1 MTEICAPKI
10 PINSSSIVSLNNFC
24 NSVASGILAGST
36 GVCDG
41 VGVNAMA
48 VTVCSSD
55 SIVATNIVILFYIGT
70 ALGSVGGRGQTFIG
84 AGRYENR
91 IREYD

>member
-1 MTEICAPKI
+1 M
-10 PINSSSIVSLNNFC
+10 
-24 NSVASGILAGST
+24 
-36 GVCDG
+36 CDE

-55 SIVATNIVILFYIGT
+55 SIVVTNIVILFYIGT

-91 IREYD
+91 KREYD